1 MASLIF
7 GASSP
12 VGQSLYDRLV
22 STDDIVYVSSRRR
35 PEFIEEELFL
45 QVDLHS
51 ENFSAYLN
59 SLKHMLAGQRL
70 RIFFCSHIWLTLGAL
85 DALIKDEELS
95 HNIASVIVLSSAS
108 YQTKTYSISREER
121 RYASKLRD
129 SHRSISTLLTKSKIP
144 HFIVAP
150 TVILG
155 QSASYSDKL
164 SRAYSWLSLVAWI
177 LVMPTDRGLRQPI
190 APSQLADLLYSL
202 ASSEFILPTERGN
215 LASVGGDEVV
225 SIDRLLLA
233 RVPRKPI
240 ITIHVPSR
248 LWLFASS
255 LVAIIAPQF
264 GAILH
269 RMPIDLLPDYGLT
282 SFRKQMGNAP

>member
-22 STDDIVYVSSRRR
+22 LTDDIVYVSSRRR
-35 PEFIEEELFL
+35 PEFIEEKLFL

-51 ENFSAYLN
+51 DNFNEYLY
-59 SLKHMLAGQRL
+59 SLKHKLAGQQ
-70 RIFFCSHIWLTLGAL
+70 ICIYFCSHIWLTLGAL
-85 DALIKDEELS
+85 EAFIKDEELI

-121 RYASKLRD
+121 IYASKLRNF
-129 SHRSISTLLTKSKIP
+129 HQSISTLLTKSRIP

-190 APSQLADLLYSL
+190 TPSQLADILQLL
-202 ASSEFILPTERGN
+202 ASSKLILSSELGN
-215 LASVGGDEVV
+215 VASVGGDEVV
-225 SIDRLLLA
+225 TIDRLLLA
-233 RVPRKPI
+233 RVPRNPI

-248 LWLFASS
+248 LWLFVSS
-255 LVAIIAPQF
+255 LVAIIVPQF

-282 SFRKQMGNAP
+282 SFRKQMGIAP